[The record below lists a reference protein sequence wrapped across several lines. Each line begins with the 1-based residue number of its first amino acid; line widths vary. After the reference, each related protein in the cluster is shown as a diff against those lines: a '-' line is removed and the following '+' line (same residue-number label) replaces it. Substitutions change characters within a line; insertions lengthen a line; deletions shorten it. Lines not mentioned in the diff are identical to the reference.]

1 MIILLSIIILLYIV
15 LKVLHKVYP
24 NSMNH
29 QKTFHLKSNKKS
41 DNEKESI

>member
-1 MIILLSIIILLYIV
+1 MLILLSIIVILYII

-29 QKTFHLKSNKKS
+29 QKSFEIKSTKKNLKN
-41 DNEKESI
+41 

>member
-1 MIILLSIIILLYIV
+1 MIILLSIIIISYFI

-29 QKTFHLKSNKKS
+29 QKSFEIKSNKK
-41 DNEKESI
+41 NEK